1 MIYVTHMNWQLL
13 FIIHVLFFAGNTD
26 KLDFPKQN
34 QMPTPNQG
42 QISFVQL
49 QNVRQQD
56 NGCQGGIITITNI
69 RHIAHNAKR

>member
-13 FIIHVLFFAGNTD
+13 FIIHVLFFGGNTD

-34 QMPTPNQG
+34 QMPTP
-42 QISFVQL
+42 VQL